1 MVGTGTATVDRDDI
15 ARLAAPYRRELMA
28 HCYRMLGSVHDAEDA
43 VQETMVRAW
52 QGRAGFQGRSS
63 LRVWLYRIA
72 TNVCLRALE
81 RRERL
86 PLPSALGAPSR
97 DPELGVVRGPGE
109 ARWLEPAPDALFGG
123 GRTVREG
130 SGGSD
135 SGTGFGSYSRTGFG
149 SHYGTDV
156 GTTSRTGFGPGGA
169 GGAAAD
175 PASVVA
181 LRAGVRLAFISALQL
196 LPARQR
202 AALILRDVLAFS
214 ARETAEVLQ
223 TTTAAANSALQRAR
237 AQIAEAA
244 LDPDD
249 VLEPSA
255 PAVRQQ
261 LDRYVRAFEHADV
274 EGLLRLLRDDVIL
287 EMPPMTA
294 WFSGRADVGRFL
306 TAHVFGEPGRFR
318 YVPVGVNLQPGLAA
332 YLLEADGRYHAHAIN
347 AVTVTRTG
355 ISRIDAFL
363 DPGLF
368 PVFRLPMILGAGAD
382 RH

>member
-1 MVGTGTATVDRDDI
+1 MGGTGTVAVGHDDI

-28 HCYRMLGSVHDAEDA
+28 HCYRMLGSLHDAEDA

-52 QGRAGFQGRSS
+52 QGGGGFQGRSS
-63 LRVWLYRIA
+63 LRVWLYRVA

-86 PLPSALGAPSR
+86 PMPSALGAPSR
-97 DPELGVVRGPGE
+97 EPELRPVPAPPG
-109 ARWLEPAPDALFGG
+109 ARWVEPAPDGLF
-123 GRTVREG
+123 
-130 SGGSD
+130 S
-135 SGTGFGSYSRTGFG
+135 
-149 SHYGTDV
+149 
-156 GTTSRTGFGPGGA
+156 A

-244 LDPDD
+244 PAQDD

-261 LDRYVRAFEHADV
+261 LERYVRAFEHADV
-274 EGLLRLLRDDVIL
+274 EGLLRLLRDDVVL
-287 EMPPMTA
+287 EMPPMPA
-294 WFSGRADVGRFL
+294 WFSGRADVVRFL
-306 TAHVFGEPGRFR
+306 AANPLARPGRFR
-318 YVPVGVNLQPGLAA
+318 HVRIGVNLQPGLAA
-332 YLLEADGRYHAHAIN
+332 YLLEADGCYHAHGIH
-347 AVTVTRTG
+347 AVTVTRSG
-355 ISRIDAFL
+355 ISRIEVFL
-363 DPGLF
+363 DPALF
-368 PVFRLPMILGAGAD
+368 PVFRLPMILGGDAD
-382 RH
+382 QH